1 MPCSLIAE
9 GWLTQSA
16 RGVGL
21 GVRKGGEYLYPHVTC
36 FVSQAFMGSGGKV
49 GIWKV
54 WGGGSLGEVRGAWH
68 LQGHTWGGCH
78 ATHVSIR
85 ACGSL
90 CPCVSEVSLLSS
102 GVWGQE
108 VEQTP
113 CVKACPP
120 TRSVALGSTIGPVHG
135 GAGESGCRGW
145 LGALRHPG
153 GRAASHTDLLD
164 GCFQAPLCSG
174 QGT

>member
-1 MPCSLIAE
+1 MRKVLVSTRYVFCVS
-9 GWLTQSA
+9 GVYGKWRQS
-16 RGVGL
+16 GHLEGL
-21 GVRKGGEYLYPHVTC
+21 G
-36 FVSQAFMGSGGKV
+36 
-49 GIWKV
+49 

-68 LQGHTWGGCH
+68 LQRHTWDGCH

-120 TRSVALGSTIGPVHG
+120 TRSVALGSTVGPVHG

-164 GCFQAPLCSG
+164 GCFQVPLCSG